1 MQHIKRV
8 AIGLVVVAIA
18 LIASQAG
25 IWAHFTA
32 HAKSETAITN
42 KDSHSPTEIPGVA
55 GITLLIIAGC
65 VAAYPRPNM
74 NV

>member
-8 AIGLVVVAIA
+8 AIVLTVVALA
-18 LIASQAG
+18 LIAGQAG

-32 HAKSETAITN
+32 HSKSETAITN
-42 KDSHSPTEIPGVA
+42 KDTHSPTEVPGVA